1 MWLHRCGDMRQNR
14 DIDVWVHAASIG
26 EVKVARN
33 LIAHL
38 LAEKQNVRL
47 HLSVMT
53 PMGYATAVALLP
65 KSVTFSYL
73 MFDAPSAIAHGLNTI
88 RPRFFV
94 FTETEIWPNLIQEL
108 SHRKIPIILANA
120 RMSEK
125 THCWY
130 RAVRPMMQKLLSRYD
145 RFHYRSESDSGRYE
159 SLGAPSNAG
168 IVTGDMKFDAPPH
181 TIRESVLSGYRSSLK
196 HLPDERIIVAGSTR
210 PGEEEQLLEAFG
222 AIRQSWPHT
231 RLVIAPRHIER
242 SPEILSLANRR
253 GWSVSLWED
262 CAVGGDVVIVD
273 KVGILSDLYAVCD
286 IAFVGGTLVNI
297 GGHNLLEPVWAGRP
311 VIFGPYIA
319 NVHEAS
325 QFILQSNLGC
335 QVSCADQ
342 LATTIVDFFL
352 GRRAFSAPERI
363 DPGHSA
369 THLTGEYILGKLNND

>member
-1 MWLHRCGDMRQNR
+1 MWLHRSGDMGQNR
-14 DIDVWVHAASIG
+14 DVDVWVHAASIG

-38 LAEKQNVRL
+38 LAEKPTIRI

-73 MFDAPSAIAHGLNTI
+73 MLDAPSAIVRGLDLI
-88 RPRFFV
+88 RPRLFV
-94 FTETEIWPNLIQEL
+94 FTETEIWPNLIREL
-108 SHRKIPIILANA
+108 SRRNIPIILANA

-130 RAVRPMMQKLLSRYD
+130 RVVRPMMQRLLSRYD
-145 RFHYRSESDSGRYE
+145 RLHYRSDGDAVRYE
-159 SLGAPSNAG
+159 SLGAPANAG
-168 IVTGDMKFDAPPH
+168 TVTGDMKFDAPPH
-181 TIRESVLSGYRSSLK
+181 TIKNSVLSDYRSRLK

-222 AIRQSWPHT
+222 AIRRSWPHT

-253 GWSVSLWED
+253 GWSVSLWD
-262 CAVGGDVVIVD
+262 DSSAGGDVVIVD

-297 GGHNLLEPVWAGRP
+297 GGHNLLEPVWAGPTLPPSSKSVWHCVQTLFKTTRP
-311 VIFGPYIA
+311 RGP
-319 NVHEAS
+319 S
-325 QFILQSNLGC
+325 PGC
-335 QVSCADQ
+335 EPPAQ
-342 LATTIVDFFL
+342 
-352 GRRAFSAPERI
+352 
-363 DPGHSA
+363 
-369 THLTGEYILGKLNND
+369 